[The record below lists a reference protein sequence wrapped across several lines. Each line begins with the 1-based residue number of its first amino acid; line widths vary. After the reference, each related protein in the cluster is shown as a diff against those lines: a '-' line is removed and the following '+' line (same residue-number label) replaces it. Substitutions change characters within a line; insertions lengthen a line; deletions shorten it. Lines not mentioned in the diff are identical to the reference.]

1 MNDIYS
7 GSSTHAKVVFSEVL
21 YPIELE
27 FENGDFLGEWKPEN
41 PEKNFSERNKVN
53 SHMATRTKS
62 NPDLI
67 GGRRVQF
74 LLCHP
79 APCHFL
85 IILVAVR
92 HTMIVVSTQCFT
104 VTPLP
109 PPVPEYLIYTCIIN
123 HVRCRY

>member
-41 PEKNFSERNKVN
+41 PEKNFSECNNFN
-53 SHMATRTKS
+53 SHMVTRTKS
-62 NPDLI
+62 NSDLI
-67 GGRRVQF
+67 GGRRVQL

-79 APCHFL
+79 SSLSF
-85 IILVAVR
+85 
-92 HTMIVVSTQCFT
+92 S
-104 VTPLP
+104 
-109 PPVPEYLIYTCIIN
+109 Y
-123 HVRCRY
+123 